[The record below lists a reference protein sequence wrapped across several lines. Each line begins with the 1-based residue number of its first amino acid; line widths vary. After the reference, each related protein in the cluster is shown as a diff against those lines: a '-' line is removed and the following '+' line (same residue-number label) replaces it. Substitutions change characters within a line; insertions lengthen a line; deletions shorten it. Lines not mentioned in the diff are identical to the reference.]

1 MEAIMQV
8 KNRIEAAV
16 PEIRLTLPA
25 DYSAMKEK
33 LIREARVAQAAA
45 IRAACARS
53 IAAIVAF
60 ATRLKHPPC
69 LPTPEPEHGD

>member
-1 MEAIMQV
+1 MQV

-16 PEIRLTLPA
+16 PEIRLTSPA

-33 LIREARVAQAAA
+33 LIREARAAQAAA

-53 IAAIVAF
+53 LAAIVAF
-60 ATRLKHPPC
+60 ATRLNHSPS
-69 LPTPEPEHGD
+69 LPSPEPEHGD